1 MKYASIKVIEA
12 VELENALKFQY
23 NAEFNIYELFF
34 AYKNKEELAL
44 EPLNYSD
51 YNDKPD
57 FTSDADTIE
66 ELKRRVVCG
75 YLRDCFPEDDWVI
88 IDYI

>member
-1 MKYASIKVIEA
+1 MKYISTNVIEA
-12 VELENALKFQY
+12 KELENALKLQY

-34 AYKNKEELAL
+34 AYKNKEDLAL

-57 FTSDADTIE
+57 FTSDVDTIE

-75 YLRDCFPEDDWVI
+75 YLRDCFPEDKWVI